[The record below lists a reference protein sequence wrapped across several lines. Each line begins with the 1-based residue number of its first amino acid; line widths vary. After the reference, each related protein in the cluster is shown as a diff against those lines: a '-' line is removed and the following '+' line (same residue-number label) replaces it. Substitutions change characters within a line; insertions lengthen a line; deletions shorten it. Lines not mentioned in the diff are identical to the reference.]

1 MIRPRLQILVLLVLF
16 NACASKTITKTNGT
30 QSIIKKN
37 DQKVNIFLELFDS
50 YAQLDTFWENAS
62 QNNSPKSYS
71 LENSHLKITTR
82 PHAWDRVKIKTKRND
97 FGLGTYTWRV
107 YVPKMR
113 IGDKA
118 SIGAFV
124 YLDDQHELDF
134 EIGSGKHFFR
144 KKLGAKPDEVLVYCT
159 SQNLPFSSDALL
171 IKDNSWHNLTLQIN
185 SDEKGNY
192 NVSWFVDKKLL
203 KTLKLNYGTP
213 HRFSVYCSL
222 ENLDFIG
229 NKLPDYPHF
238 TLFDWFKYEPTN

>member
-1 MIRPRLQILVLLVLF
+1 MTHPKLLMLVLLFLL
-16 NACASKTITKTNGT
+16 NACASKTTTKSNGY
-30 QSIIKKN
+30 QSTKELN
-37 DQKVNIFLELFDS
+37 NQESNVFLEVFDS
-50 YAQLDTFWENAS
+50 DAHLDTYWEDAS
-62 QNNSPKSYS
+62 QNNSPKSYH
-71 LENSHLKITTR
+71 LENGQLKIITR
-82 PHAWDRVKIKTKRND
+82 PHLWDRVKIKTKRKD

-144 KKLGAKPDEVLVYCT
+144 EKLGAKPDEVLVYCT
-159 SQNLPFSSDALL
+159 SQNAPFSSDALVL
-171 IKDNSWHNLTLQIN
+171 KRDAWYELTLQILE
-185 SDEKGNY
+185 DKTGVY
-192 NVSWFVDKKLL
+192 NVNWFVNAKLQ
-203 KTLKLNYGTP
+203 KSIKLNYGKA
-213 HRFSVYCSL
+213 HQFSVYCSL

-238 TLFDWFKYEPTN
+238 TLFDWFKYEPIK